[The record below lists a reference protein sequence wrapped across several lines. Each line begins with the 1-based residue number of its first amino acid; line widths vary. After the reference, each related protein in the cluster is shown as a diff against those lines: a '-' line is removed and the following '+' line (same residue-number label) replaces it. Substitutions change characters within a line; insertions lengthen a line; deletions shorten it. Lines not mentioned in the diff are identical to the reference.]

1 MVESPVKSPPDDSDV
16 VSSSNTQTG
25 LDKLRSIF
33 KLNSGS
39 GDSFQI
45 PKKTVHFQI
54 QPDIKELY
62 SGDPELENYVLE
74 QMQEE
79 EKKREEQLAKVA
91 QQKKAQAAEIT
102 LQWIN
107 KLEEQK
113 KKKKNKKRLNV
124 SVSRKKKRRL
134 NGVCKKKQNK
144 PIS

>member
-1 MVESPVKSPPDDSDV
+1 MCINCTQIISQKEILHSFFSQNNFILNLDAKDTTTAESPVKSPPDDSDV

-39 GDSFQI
+39 GDSVQT

-54 QPDIKELY
+54 PPDIKELY

-79 EKKREEQLAKVA
+79 EKKREEQLCSR
-91 QQKKAQAAEIT
+91 
-102 LQWIN
+102 
-107 KLEEQK
+107 
-113 KKKKNKKRLNV
+113 KRL
-124 SVSRKKKRRL
+124 KLLK
-134 NGVCKKKQNK
+134 
-144 PIS
+144 